1 MEGNLVNLDV
11 TSPAATLALALMFL
25 KTNDAGVAASF
36 VIPDTH
42 FALDYVRP
50 NFILLRVLARAL
62 VLWDKLLPTEA
73 WVQQQLPR
81 LLRVIHHD
89 THPFSI
95 EACIP
100 HDDECLDQKL
110 DLLLEVVFKGVDL
123 VCIATYPLR
132 VRGTNEAGCNLTCH
146 CKSGASWTSDCK

>member
-1 MEGNLVNLDV
+1 MVLEGNLVNLDV

-62 VLWDKLLPTEA
+62 VMWDKLLPTEA

-81 LLRVIHHD
+81 LLRVSLSMRLVVHRLRARKHA
-89 THPFSI
+89 HP
-95 EACIP
+95 EALFAGRYWLQGWFP
-100 HDDECLDQKL
+100 CL
-110 DLLLEVVFKGVDL
+110 
-123 VCIATYPLR
+123 
-132 VRGTNEAGCNLTCH
+132 TNITPADARH
-146 CKSGASWTSDCK
+146 AYS

>member
-1 MEGNLVNLDV
+1 MSVHLFVSSSVCKSQVVLEGNLVNLDV

-62 VLWDKLLPTEA
+62 VMWDKLLPTEA

-81 LLRVIHHD
+81 LLRVSLSLHPIIHDLQATKHV
-89 THPFSI
+89 HP
-95 EACIP
+95 EA
-100 HDDECLDQKL
+100 L
-110 DLLLEVVFKGVDL
+110 FAGG
-123 VCIATYPLR
+123 YWRLR
-132 VRGTNEAGCNLTCH
+132 
-146 CKSGASWTSDCK
+146 